1 MQHIPQDS
9 PALEGQWLSGPGRF
23 RHLSILVCTFSPQ
36 RHFWRYCLGLM
47 DRNKNRIKITQHQ
60 SLTLYVL
67 CSRLYMFSCVLVGSM
82 SATAHSHDSQALS
95 SFHFSSLCCDVNIW
109 RCWCSIYGLAAQ
121 EAAARD
127 LIIVANTCL
136 LVKWVK
142 KCNTFLKI
150 LQHLKGNG
158 FRALAGSGIL
168 ASWSAL
174 SVPRGTSEG
183 TA

>member
-9 PALEGQWLSGPGRF
+9 PALEGEGLSGPGRF
-23 RHLSILVCTFSPQ
+23 RHRSILVCTFSPQ

-47 DRNKNRIKITQHQ
+47 DRNENHSASVTQPN
-60 SLTLYVL
+60 VL
-67 CSRLYMFSCVLVGSM
+67 CSRLYMFSRVLVGSI
-82 SATAHSHDSQALS
+82 SATAHSQDSQVLS
-95 SFHFSSLCCDVNIW
+95 PFHFSSLCCDVNIW
-109 RCWCSIYGLAAQ
+109 SCWCGNYNLAAQ
-121 EAAARD
+121 QAATHD
-127 LIIVANTCL
+127 LIIIANTCL
-136 LVKWVK
+136 LIKWVK

-150 LQHLKGNG
+150 LQHLKDKG
-158 FRALAGSGIL
+158 FRALAGSGIV